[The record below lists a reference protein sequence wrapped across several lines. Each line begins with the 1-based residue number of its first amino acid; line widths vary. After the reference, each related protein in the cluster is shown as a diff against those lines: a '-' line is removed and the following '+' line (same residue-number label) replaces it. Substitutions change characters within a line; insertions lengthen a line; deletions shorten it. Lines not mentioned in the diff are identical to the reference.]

1 MSDEQLI
8 YLIKECHNKQAF
20 DILYNKY
27 FDDVLIGTSGH
38 VFKKFYNLPLDKDDL
53 ITECYFSF
61 LTAIKA
67 YNYKRYK
74 LSFLKFLY
82 LIVRN
87 NFFGLAKKNILLKN
101 NKFYN
106 EFISFTKF
114 DQMDY
119 IKEAADLDI
128 EQQVIEEF
136 EKKEI
141 FLKIKNMQEKHP
153 KQHLSYSTLLLR
165 LEGYSVDEI
174 CQELKVTKRFVFNSY
189 NFLIKKIRNELK
201 EELLE
206 QNIVELKA

>member
-20 DILYNKY
+20 DILYSKY

-38 VFKKFYNLPLDKDDL
+38 VFKKFYNLSLDKDDL
-53 ITECYFSF
+53 ISECYFSF
-61 LTAIKA
+61 LTAIKT

-74 LSFLKFLY
+74 LSFLKFLF

-87 NFFGLAKKNILLKN
+87 NFFGIAKKNILLKN

-114 DQMDY
+114 NQMDY
-119 IKEAADLDI
+119 IKEVADLDL
-128 EQQVIEEF
+128 EQETIEEIT
-136 EKKEI
+136 KKEI
-141 FLKIKNMQEKHP
+141 FLKIKDMQEKHP

-165 LEGYSVDEI
+165 LEGYSIDEI

-201 EELLE
+201 EELL
-206 QNIVELKA
+206 